1 MSWMQK
7 LYDTYEQC
15 SASERLQSAVPL
27 APLSHII
34 QQAHI
39 EIVLDGEGNF
49 RRARVIEKEN
59 TVIPATE
66 KSATARTSGIAPHPL
81 SDHVKYCAADYLA
94 ANETSNKHFE
104 EYKKQLKNWC
114 DSPYSHPKAAA
125 VLMYVEKGHVVDDL
139 VSEGVLPV
147 AESGCLLKQWE
158 SKENKPPLFK
168 NLTKDPN
175 TKEYK
180 PQNALIRWV
189 VETGLI
195 TETWKDPT
203 LRDAWINY
211 STSADAKHGLCM
223 VTGINQALTD
233 KHPKGMRG
241 GKDGAKLIS
250 YKKEDE
256 SDFIYLGRFIGANQ
270 VLSVGSAVSQKAH
283 STLRWLIERQ
293 GYKNGDQAIVA
304 WATAGEAIPDWSNDT
319 NALFLSAEEIEQ
331 TQEKESTS
339 PILEAGD
346 VGQAFAQR
354 LNTAIRGYR
363 TNLGS
368 TNNIVVMGLDSASKG
383 RMAITYYR
391 ELTGSEYLN
400 RIKKWHKDFAWLQ
413 NYGVDQKTKRPIRFV
428 GAPAPKDIAE
438 AAYGRPKNKQHEK
451 LIKATVERL
460 LPCVIDSQPLPR
472 DLAESTVRRCCNRM
486 SFDKDKQGKQW
497 EWEKNLGI
505 ACALFSGFFKERE
518 YQMTLETDRTTRD
531 YLYGRLLALAEN
543 IERYA
548 LTTAESKRETNAE
561 RMMQR
566 FADHPASTWRNLEL
580 ALAPYKARLN
590 ATDKGK
596 GFLIKRM
603 RWVDEIMCQF
613 EADDFLKESK
623 LSGEFLLGYHC
634 QRQSLHSSHT
644 GRNESDADPASDSEN
659 PTE

>member
-7 LYDTYEQC
+7 LYETYEQC
-15 SASERLQSAVPL
+15 SASERLQSTVPL
-27 APLSHII
+27 APLSHVI

-39 EIVLDGEGNF
+39 EIVLNGEGKF
-49 RRARVIEKEN
+49 LRARVIEKEN

-66 KSATARTSGIAPHPL
+66 QSATARTSGIAPHPL
-81 SDHVKYCAADYLA
+81 SDHLKYCAADYLA
-94 ANETSNKHFE
+94 NGESSNKHFE
-104 EYKKQLKNWC
+104 EYKKQLQEWC
-114 DSPYSHPKAAA
+114 DSPHSHPKAVA
-125 VLMYVEKGHVVDDL
+125 VLMYIKKGHVVDDL

-158 SKENKPPLFK
+158 PKENKPPLFK
-168 NLTKDPN
+168 HLTKDPK

-211 STSADAKHGLCM
+211 SISADAKQGLCM
-223 VTGINQALTD
+223 VSGISQALTD

-256 SDFIYLGRFIGANQ
+256 SDFIYLGRFTEANQ
-270 VLSVGSAVSQKAH
+270 VLSVASAVSQKAH
-283 STLRWLIERQ
+283 SALRWLIERQ

-304 WATAGEAIPDWSNDT
+304 WATAGEPIPDWSNDT
-319 NALFLSAEEIEQ
+319 NSLFLSAEEISQ
-331 TQEKESTS
+331 AQEEKHAS
-339 PILEAGD
+339 PTLDPGD
-346 VGQAFAQR
+346 MGQAFAQR

-368 TNNIVVMGLDSASKG
+368 TNNIVVIGLDSASKG

-400 RIKKWHKDFAWLQ
+400 RIEKWHIDFAWPQ
-413 NYGVDQKTKRPIRFV
+413 NYGVDQKTKQPIRFV

-438 AAYGRPKNKQHEK
+438 AAYGRAKDKQHEK

-472 DLAESTVRRCCNRM
+472 DLVESTVRRCCNRM
-486 SFDKDKQGKQW
+486 SFDKDKKGKQW

-505 ACALFSGFFKERE
+505 ACALFKGSFKERE
-518 YQMTLETDRTTRD
+518 YQMTLETDRTSRD
-531 YLYGRLLALAEN
+531 YLYGRLLAIAEH
-543 IERYA
+543 IEGRA
-548 LTTAESKRETNAE
+548 LYVGGEQRDTTAAKL
-561 RMMQR
+561 MQR
-566 FADHPASTWRNLEL
+566 FADRPVSTWRTIEL
-580 ALAPYKARLN
+580 ALTPAKSRLR
-590 ATDKGK
+590 AKRGP
-596 GFLIKRM
+596 FLREM
-603 RWVDEIMCQF
+603 ENLHDEVVASF
-613 EADDFLKESK
+613 AGDDFLDDRK

-634 QRQSLHSSHT
+634 QRQALNPPKTDSTT
-644 GRNESDADPASDSEN
+644 GINETPNE
-659 PTE
+659 

>member
-1 MSWMQK
+1 
-7 LYDTYEQC
+7 
-15 SASERLQSAVPL
+15 
-27 APLSHII
+27 
-34 QQAHI
+34 
-39 EIVLDGEGNF
+39 
-49 RRARVIEKEN
+49 
-59 TVIPATE
+59 
-66 KSATARTSGIAPHPL
+66 
-81 SDHVKYCAADYLA
+81 
-94 ANETSNKHFE
+94 
-104 EYKKQLKNWC
+104 
-114 DSPYSHPKAAA
+114 
-125 VLMYVEKGHVVDDL
+125 MYVEKGHVVDDL

-147 AESGCLLKQWE
+147 AKSGCLLKQWE
-158 SKENKPPLFK
+158 SRENKPPLFK
-168 NLTKDPN
+168 HLTKDTT

-195 TETWKDPT
+195 PETWKDPSF
-203 LRDAWINY
+203 RDAWINY
-211 STSADAKHGLCM
+211 SVSADAKHGLCM

-256 SDFIYLGRFIGANQ
+256 SDFIYLGRFIEASQ

-283 STLRWLIERQ
+283 SALRWLIERQ
-293 GYKNGDQAIVA
+293 GYKHGDQAIVA
-304 WATAGEAIPDWSNDT
+304 WATAGEPIPDWSNDT
-319 NALFLSAEEIEQ
+319 NALFLSAEEVKQ
-331 TQEKESTS
+331 AQEENYSS
-339 PILEAGD
+339 PTFDAGD

-354 LNTAIRGYR
+354 LNNAIRGYR
-363 TNLGS
+363 THLGS
-368 TNNIVVMGLDSASKG
+368 ANNIVVIGLDSASKG

-391 ELTGSEYLN
+391 ELTGSEYLK
-400 RIKKWHKDFAWLQ
+400 RIENWHKDFAWPQ
-413 NYGVDQKTKRPIRFV
+413 NYGVDQKTKRPIRFI

-438 AAYGRPKNKQHEK
+438 AAYGRPKDKQHEK

-472 DLAESTVRRCCNRM
+472 DLAKSTLRRCCNRF
-486 SFDKDKQGKQW
+486 SFDRDKNGKQW
-497 EWEKNLGI
+497 EWEKCLGI
-505 ACALFSGFFKERE
+505 ACALFKGFFKERE
-518 YQMTLETDRTTRD
+518 YQMTLETNRATRD

-548 LTTAESKRETNAE
+548 LTTAENKRETNAE

-590 ATDKGK
+590 TTDIGR
-596 GFLIKRM
+596 GFLVKRM
-603 RWVDEIMCQF
+603 KWIDEVMCQF
-613 EADDFLKESK
+613 ETDDFLKDGK

-634 QRQSLHSSHT
+634 QRQTLNPPKT
-644 GRNESDADPASDSEN
+644 NNTNDNYET